1 MQKKSPPKYFF
12 SFFLTTTKNVNRT
25 PPPPPIKYKG
35 KKVVFT
41 SPLKN
46 LERPIFVICPDCFT
60 IPEGTADD
68 WVFRN
73 LYVTDIRH
81 QMYHCD

>member
-1 MQKKSPPKYFF
+1 MQKKPPQNVF
-12 SFFLTTTKNVNRT
+12 SFVLTTKKNVNRNP

-46 LERPIFVICPDCFT
+46 LERPIFVICPDCFS